1 MECHANLDTI
11 SDQEV
16 EMTGRQK
23 LVERTR
29 LRGPSPVFSIGGGLS
44 HAKPTDTMGIE
55 VPP

>member
-44 HAKPTDTMGIE
+44 HAKPADTMGIE